1 MTSEPDR
8 GPDSAYVWIWL
19 PHQDS
24 PVVAGRVAQ
33 TGQRYDGQPVLVFTY
48 ARSYRERD
56 DAIALFTPELPLAAG
71 TFDPT
76 RPGEPAGRTDWRGWP
91 APAQRSPL
99 ALAGCLRDAAPDA
112 WGRRVINMRL
122 AENTAVDL
130 SELTYLLASG
140 SDRVGA
146 LDFQQ
151 SATEYQP
158 RGERASLEQLVAA
171 ADLIEK
177 GMPIPEELAAAAG
190 HGTSIGGARPKA
202 LLEDGQRQL
211 IAKFASSTDTRPVVK
226 AEAVG
231 MLLAARVG
239 LDVPQVEVVIT
250 DQGKEVLLVDRFDR
264 PAGGGRRLVVS
275 ALTVLGLREQESY
288 YAGYADLARAIR
300 HPGWADAAQQL
311 RELFTRM
318 VLNIAISNTDDHLRN
333 HAAFWDGRRLRLTPA
348 YDLSPQPRSTQ
359 VASHAIK
366 LTRAGE
372 RASQFRVAQAA
383 APDFLLTTAEAQEVI
398 DHVVDTITGSWDEVC
413 DQALLTRAERAQ
425 LWKRELLND
434 YAFYDYA

>member
-1 MTSEPDR
+1 MTSEPGRDA
-8 GPDSAYVWIWL
+8 AYVWIWL
-19 PHQDS
+19 PGETG
-24 PVVAGRVAQ
+24 PVVAGQVAQ
-33 TGQRYDGQPVLVFTY
+33 TRQRYDEQPVLVFTY
-48 ARSYRERD
+48 ARSYRERE
-56 DAIALFTPELPLAAG
+56 DAIALFTPELPLAPG

-76 RPGEPAGRTDWRGWP
+76 RPGEPAGGVGWNGWP
-91 APAQRSPL
+91 NPAQRSPL

-112 WGRRVINMRL
+112 WGRRVLNLRL
-122 AENTAVDL
+122 AEDTAVDL

-151 SATEYQP
+151 SATDYQP

-171 ADLIEK
+171 AELIER
-177 GMPIPEELAAAAG
+177 GIPIPDELAAAAG
-190 HGTSIGGARPKA
+190 HGTAIGGARPKA
-202 LLEDGQRQL
+202 LLEDGPRQL
-211 IAKFASSTDTRPVVK
+211 VAKFASSTDTRPVVK

-239 LDVPQVEVVIT
+239 IEVPAVELVVT

-264 PAGGGRRLVVS
+264 PAGGGRRFVVS

-288 YAGYADLARAIR
+288 YAGYADLAQAIR
-300 HPGWADAAQQL
+300 HPGWADAGHQL
-311 RELFTRM
+311 RELFTRL
-318 VLNIAISNTDDHLRN
+318 VFNIAISNTDDHLRN
-333 HAAFWDGRRLRLTPA
+333 HAAFWDGQQLRLTPA

-366 LTRAGE
+366 LTRDGQ
-372 RASQFRVAQAA
+372 RASQFRVARAA
-383 APDFLLTTAEAQEVI
+383 APDFLLTAAEAQEVI
-398 DHVVDTITGSWDEVC
+398 DHVVETVTGSWDEMC

-425 LWKRELLND
+425 LWKREFLNE